1 MIAKNFIV
9 ILHVELSNI
18 FLRAKIALIK
28 VVHISTKITPYESK
42 TWAISS
48 AKQNCSLGLIF
59 MSEER
64 ARTSTVAFLL
74 ACAVIDFRSTFCFNK
89 N

>member
-1 MIAKNFIV
+1 MRDNNV
-9 ILHVELSNI
+9 SEVTILCVQLYSND
-18 FLRAKIALIK
+18 LPVTLYCN
-28 VVHISTKITPYESK
+28 VTHISTKITPYESK

-74 ACAVIDFRSTFCFNK
+74 ACAVIDFRSTF
-89 N
+89 